1 MPDHCANWSSAWKP
15 ASTASVSVC
24 CDPWPVVTGRNWA
37 KLCPWASDQT
47 SRRRRQVLIHRRYSP
62 NLPDSIRRWRPL
74 PVCLPI
80 EFLPT
85 RPTLDRCWTTAAAAG
100 PCRFDR
106 SNADGTVRQASA
118 ATTCAAILNCFSNGS
133 ASFPFFLSFGPDPLI
148 FSPGEK
154 KEKKKFVFLF
164 LPLRQ
169 SNADLKCTSQSR
181 RGGKLVIKKKKTAMM
196 DDKREVRNFKMKKK
210 NEKTSRRVAQLSLF
224 FSVKDWA
231 EEKKMATS
239 SFCCKNTLPTD
250 CCHVVASFV
259 GSSRRNRERHDT
271 DSNGR
276 RKTRPA
282 GQPVHRGSSEDVRN
296 LYDLTPHDAA
306 LLLLL
311 IIMTDEVMHRFHDPL
326 MTIINGPASGLQTT
340 LG

>member
-1 MPDHCANWSSAWKP
+1 
-15 ASTASVSVC
+15 
-24 CDPWPVVTGRNWA
+24 
-37 KLCPWASDQT
+37 
-47 SRRRRQVLIHRRYSP
+47 
-62 NLPDSIRRWRPL
+62 
-74 PVCLPI
+74 
-80 EFLPT
+80 
-85 RPTLDRCWTTAAAAG
+85 
-100 PCRFDR
+100 
-106 SNADGTVRQASA
+106 
-118 ATTCAAILNCFSNGS
+118 
-133 ASFPFFLSFGPDPLI
+133 
-148 FSPGEK
+148 
-154 KEKKKFVFLF
+154 
-164 LPLRQ
+164 
-169 SNADLKCTSQSR
+169 
-181 RGGKLVIKKKKTAMM
+181 MM
-196 DDKREVRNFKMKKK
+196 DDKREVRNFKIKKKMKKP
-210 NEKTSRRVAQLSLF
+210 VAGLHSYLF